1 MTVARETVVN
11 QVRGLLEKAER
22 AGLVDPD
29 PQASLEEAW
38 RGPDVDVDE
47 IAALGDEA
55 VAAVRQACLEGRAHE
70 APVAEALDLVR
81 VLLPLALRNT
91 L

>member
-1 MTVARETVVN
+1 MTAARETVVN

-29 PQASLEEAW
+29 PWAALEEAW
-38 RGPDVDVDE
+38 RGPDVDVDQV
-47 IAALGDEA
+47 AALGDEA
-55 VAAVRQACLEGRAHE
+55 VAAVRQACLEGRAEE
-70 APVAEALDLVR
+70 APLLEALDLVR
-81 VLLPLALRNT
+81 TLLPLALRNT